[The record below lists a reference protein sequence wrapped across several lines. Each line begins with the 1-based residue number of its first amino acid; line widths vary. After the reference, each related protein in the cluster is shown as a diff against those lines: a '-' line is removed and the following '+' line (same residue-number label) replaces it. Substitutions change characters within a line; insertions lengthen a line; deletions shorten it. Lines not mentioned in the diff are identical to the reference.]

1 MEDKPIQMENTQS
14 EMETYG
20 SGDSYLIKDAVST
33 EHTEED
39 TNSSAFSSLLQ
50 EIEWCEMLHRGS
62 PGKTWWY
69 GLDLLPFP

>member
-1 MEDKPIQMENTQS
+1 
-14 EMETYG
+14 METFG
-20 SGDSYLIKDAVST
+20 CGDSYLIRDAVSADT
-33 EHTEED
+33 ESSNED
-39 TNSSAFSSLLQ
+39 DNNSYEFTSLLQ